1 MRRGVRRFGRGGDPL
16 SGEVGGPPS
25 LESAVRNADRVGT
38 TLEAMVN
45 GAIHMLSD
53 PDGTLVANAAF
64 DLSSAQFTA
73 AAHAVAAV
81 KVERHRDVTL
91 DTDGVLELRELTAIC
106 DELGTL
112 ASSDGHG
119 TVVLTLARLVMLHDS
134 LVQFSGTRH
143 DADHVRE
150 EDREALP
157 IVDGLLAPMNDLR
170 TEGLHAVLGTGA
182 PQR

>member
-1 MRRGVRRFGRGGDPL
+1 MRSADT
-16 SGEVGGPPS
+16 VGI
-25 LESAVRNADRVGT
+25 

-64 DLSSAQFTA
+64 DLSSDQITA

-81 KVERHRDVTL
+81 RVERHRDATL

-106 DELGTL
+106 DELDGL

-119 TVVLTLARLVMLHDS
+119 TVVLPLARLVMLHDS

-143 DADHVRE
+143 DAEHVRE
-150 EDREALP
+150 EDRDALA

-170 TEGLHAVLGTGA
+170 TEGLHAVLGART
-182 PQR
+182 PQP